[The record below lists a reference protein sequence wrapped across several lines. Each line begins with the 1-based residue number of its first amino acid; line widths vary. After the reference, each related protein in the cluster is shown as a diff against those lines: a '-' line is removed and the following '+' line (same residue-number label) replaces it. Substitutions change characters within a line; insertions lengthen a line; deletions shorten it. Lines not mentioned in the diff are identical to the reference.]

1 MKKKEI
7 VMAILYLAIGVM
19 STLCVQKAQ
28 RMYDDVLLDS
38 YNKGVYDGME
48 LSDTTWTEYLNDIEG
63 H

>member
-63 H
+63 Q

>member
-28 RMYDDVLLDS
+28 RMYDNVLLDS

-63 H
+63 Q

>member
-28 RMYDDVLLDS
+28 RMYDNVLLDS

-48 LSDTTWTEYLNDIEG
+48 LSDSTWTEYLNDIEG
-63 H
+63 Q

>member
-28 RMYDDVLLDS
+28 RMYDNVLLDS